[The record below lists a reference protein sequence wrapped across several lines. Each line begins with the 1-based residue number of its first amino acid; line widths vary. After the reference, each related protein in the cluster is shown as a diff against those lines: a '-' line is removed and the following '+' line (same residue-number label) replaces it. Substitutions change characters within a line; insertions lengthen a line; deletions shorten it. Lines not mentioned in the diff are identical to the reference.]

1 MTAAGA
7 MELMNRTY
15 RHQRYVYDFTRKYYL
30 LGRDRLIA
38 ELNARDGAQVL
49 EIGCGTGRNLIAVAR
64 RYTGARCFG
73 VDVSTEMLTSAIGAV
88 SRAGLAARISV
99 AHGDATR
106 LDPGALFG
114 MKQFDRIFISYSL
127 SMIPEWRRVLDAAI
141 ALLAPNGELRIVDFG
156 GQEGL
161 PASFRRVLRRWLTL
175 FHVTP
180 CDDLEAVLKARA
192 AANGL
197 TLTFARPYRG
207 YAQYAVLGRR
217 RVGEGAGHGL
227 ES

>member
-1 MTAAGA
+1 MTVAPA

-38 ELNARDGAQVL
+38 ELGARDGARVL
-49 EIGCGTGRNLIAVAR
+49 EIGCGTGRNLIAAAR
-64 RYTGARCFG
+64 RYPGARLFG
-73 VDVSTEMLTSAIGAV
+73 VDVSTEMLTSAIGSI

-106 LDPGALFG
+106 LDPAALFG
-114 MKQFDRIFISYSL
+114 TAQFDRVFVSYSL
-127 SMIPEWRRVLDAAI
+127 SMIPQWRSVLDAAM
-141 ALLAPNGELRIVDFG
+141 ALLAPGGELRIVDFG

-161 PASFRRVLRRWLTL
+161 PGTFRALLRRWLAL

-180 CDDLEAVLKARA
+180 CDELEGTLRACA
-192 AANGL
+192 AAAGVSL
-197 TLTFARPYRG
+197 AFARPYRG
-207 YAQYAVLGRR
+207 YAQYAVLRR
-217 RVGEGAGHGL
+217 G
-227 ES
+227 